1 MTDWHYVSSQFR
13 KNCFCMF
20 PDDFSV
26 ELYCDTNTE
35 VAINNDYHFDTIYLF
50 NVYTFVQI
58 DVTPSKEDESELDKY
73 Q

>member
-1 MTDWHYVSSQFR
+1 MIDT
-13 KNCFCMF
+13 MF
-20 PDDFSV
+20 PLNLEIIAFACFLMIFSV
-26 ELYCDTNTE
+26 ELYGDTNTDI
-35 VAINNDYHFDTIYLF
+35 AINNDYHFDTIYLF